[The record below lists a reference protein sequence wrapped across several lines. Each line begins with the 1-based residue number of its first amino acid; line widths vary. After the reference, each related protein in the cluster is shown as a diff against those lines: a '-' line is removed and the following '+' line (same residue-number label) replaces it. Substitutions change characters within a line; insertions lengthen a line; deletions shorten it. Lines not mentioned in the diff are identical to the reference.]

1 MDSSRTGGSVYIF
14 ERGGSLQLFDL
25 HCDSIV
31 NYKKEQSDFL
41 CGKTQFSLK
50 ELDKFRRLCQTMA
63 VFIPDDVR
71 GEEAVQY
78 FRDHKEYLD
87 MLLRKQSEMAELV
100 CTPEDIE
107 RITAEGR
114 CAVILAVESGAALA
128 GSLDNVDYLAANG
141 VKMMTLVWNGPNE
154 LGSGQRTDQGLTPF
168 GRQAVKRMEEAGIIV
183 DVSHLN
189 DRGFE
194 ELCGIAGKPFIATHS
209 NLRSVCSHKRNLTEA
224 QFKEM
229 INRKGLVG
237 VNLYEQFLADD
248 HKGDLDSMYRHVSR
262 MLELGGED
270 IIACGSDFD
279 GADIDETLDT
289 PVKFARSAEYL
300 LTRGISER
308 IIDKMFFENA
318 LDFFKKNLR

>member
-1 MDSSRTGGSVYIF
+1 M
-14 ERGGSLQLFDL
+14 QLFDL

-31 NYKKEQSDFL
+31 NFRKENSDFL
-41 CGKTQFSLK
+41 CEKTQFSLR
-50 ELDKFRRLCQTMA
+50 EREAFDRLCQTMA

-87 MLLRKQSEMAELV
+87 MLLEKQSDLAELV
-100 CTPEDIE
+100 CTPGDIE
-107 RITAEGR
+107 RITDSGR

-128 GSLDNVDYLAANG
+128 GDLKNVDELAGSG
-141 VKMMTLVWNGPNE
+141 VKMLTLVWNGPNE
-154 LGSGQRTDQGLTPF
+154 LGSGQKTDQGLTPF
-168 GRQAVKRMEEAGIIV
+168 GRQAVNRMEEAGIIV

-189 DRGFE
+189 DRGFD
-194 ELCGIAGKPFIATHS
+194 ELCEIAEKPFIATHS
-209 NLRSVCSHKRNLTEA
+209 NLRSVCSHKRNLTEE

-229 INRKGLVG
+229 VSRKGLVG

-300 LTRGISER
+300 LTKGIPER